1 MPRRSRPL
9 PSSAGTGGSPWRTAP
24 GIGSDGAAAPVSAP
38 ELPRPSPPHAADLG
52 RSPSPF
58 PASPGDRARLNGGEK
73 PSVATDPPAPPPLFR
88 EARASTG
95 VHEELREL
103 DDTAQRATTERGS
116 DQDCAAAAPSASTD
130 ARTESPETAE
140 LAHPQIPLNADL
152 PRTSTHQAGQA
163 SGTRA
168 VARRSAGEE
177 FLSRSVRSLE
187 PISDLEAASFA
198 GRFATDFQSFDEDD
212 PNRRAEVLR
221 PLLADPQACTWG
233 WSGAGRQRADSPLP
247 GRIYRPSDTVVF
259 VEVIVRVTTYARACP
274 PPETPRPVAAAE
286 VELSGLL
293 GPSCAPPEADPAW
306 AAAEANWVRMTVPI
320 TRDDDGHLVVDPH
333 LRPTDPS

>member
-1 MPRRSRPL
+1 MPKARTTR
-9 PSSAGTGGSPWRTAP
+9 TGPQWRTAP
-24 GIGSDGAAAPVSAP
+24 GLGTTATALQETSTVDEPTAARQPAAPPQRLRDTPLLGPLGPWPARTAGTDALNSEVVGGTREDGRPAAQQPRAASTAP
-38 ELPRPSPPHAADLG
+38 ATPKMAPDLG
-52 RSPSPF
+52 TPQEA
-58 PASPGDRARLNGGEK
+58 ASP
-73 PSVATDPPAPPPLFR
+73 APQSSSSPDQTLPVEPQL
-88 EARASTG
+88 AAS
-95 VHEELREL
+95 
-103 DDTAQRATTERGS
+103 
-116 DQDCAAAAPSASTD
+116 
-130 ARTESPETAE
+130 
-140 LAHPQIPLNADL
+140 QIPLDSEL
-152 PRTSTHQAGQA
+152 PSSRRTAGR
-163 SGTRA
+163 SGA
-168 VARRSAGEE
+168 VARYNPTRES
-177 FLSRSVRSLE
+177 FSRSVRSLE
-187 PISDLEAASFA
+187 PISDPEAASFA
-198 GRFATDFQSFDEDD
+198 GRFTADFQSFDEDD
-212 PNRRAEVLR
+212 PNHRAEVLR

-274 PPETPRPVAAAE
+274 PPETPRPAAAAE

>member
-1 MPRRSRPL
+1 MPR
-9 PSSAGTGGSPWRTAP
+9 
-24 GIGSDGAAAPVSAP
+24 
-38 ELPRPSPPHAADLG
+38 
-52 RSPSPF
+52 
-58 PASPGDRARLNGGEK
+58 
-73 PSVATDPPAPPPLFR
+73 
-88 EARASTG
+88 
-95 VHEELREL
+95 
-103 DDTAQRATTERGS
+103 
-116 DQDCAAAAPSASTD
+116 
-130 ARTESPETAE
+130 
-140 LAHPQIPLNADL
+140 
-152 PRTSTHQAGQA
+152 
-163 SGTRA
+163 TRA
-168 VARRSAGEE
+168 ALRRAGRVSGSGAVVRRSAGEE
-177 FLSRSVRSLE
+177 FFSRSVRALE

-259 VEVIVRVTTYARACP
+259 VEVIVRVTTFARACP
-274 PPETPRPVAAAE
+274 PPESSRQAETAA

-293 GPSCAPPEADPAW
+293 GPSCSPPEADPGW
-306 AAAEANWVRMTVPI
+306 VAAEANWVRMTVPI

>member
-1 MPRRSRPL
+1 MPIRSRPA
-9 PSSAGTGGSPWRTAP
+9 PTNGAPWRTAP
-24 GIGSDGAAAPVSAP
+24 GLGSDGAEALGPEPGNPIPDRRDAAVEHRNVGDGDEPAPALFRPSAARQAPGQDATEPPPAVNYRPAAPARVEEVEQP
-38 ELPRPSPPHAADLG
+38 AA
-52 RSPSPF
+52 
-58 PASPGDRARLNGGEK
+58 ASDADDHGEK
-73 PSVATDPPAPPPLFR
+73 VDGADPA
-88 EARASTG
+88 
-95 VHEELREL
+95 
-103 DDTAQRATTERGS
+103 D
-116 DQDCAAAAPSASTD
+116 
-130 ARTESPETAE
+130 E
-140 LAHPQIPLNADL
+140 LARPQVPLDAAL
-152 PRTSTHQAGQA
+152 PRTGATQRRAG
-163 SGTRA
+163 RA
-168 VARRSAGEE
+168 AGAGAVVRRSAGEE
-177 FLSRSVRSLE
+177 FFSRSVRSLE

-198 GRFATDFQSFDEDD
+198 GRFATDFQSFDEDA

-274 PPETPRPVAAAE
+274 PPETPRPVEAAE

-306 AAAEANWVRMTVPI
+306 AAVEANWVRMTVPI